1 MPSTV
6 RIAHTAR
13 IASKRLTPRM
23 RNIAKCR
30 IAEFAGWRAED
41 NCGEYETDGPLHE
54 RASVAGR
61 WVGRTT
67 FRLAHRRICWK
78 IRSLCADGIGV
89 MADDEGRDGGSWKWG
104 IVSLR
109 PDEDLLHRIVDNL
122 IEVHSMP
129 SDFVSV
135 IQPTATK
142 SSEGSGEEAAAR
154 RPVPVLPVRDTVLF
168 PHAVLPLTVGRDS
181 SIQLIQSLGE
191 EKTIL
196 VVAQRDARQD
206 SPQAADLH
214 HIGTRATVHKVV
226 KMPNQSLFVF
236 TEGNERVR
244 LGEFAQLT
252 PFMTAE
258 YEVIGDVEP
267 AESPEAEA
275 LQRNVVGQFQQIVTS
290 SPTLSDDLQ
299 TIAINI
305 DEPGRL
311 ADFIASSLPFLT
323 TTDKQELLETPDIAA
338 RLERIN
344 KHLAKELEV
353 QQLRNKIQT
362 EVQDSVQSSQRDY
375 YLREQLKAI
384 QKELGDVDDTQKDI
398 AELKEKIENA
408 GMPEDVKKDALKEL
422 GRLSRMNP
430 AAADYS
436 LTRNYVE
443 WRAVLPWSK
452 TSAGEVDI
460 LKAKEILDADHYG
473 LKKVKDRILDYLSVR
488 RLKPDMK
495 GPILCFVGPP
505 GVGKTSLGRSIA
517 RALDRKFSR
526 ISLGGMHDEA
536 EIRGHRRTYIGA
548 LPGQIIQHLKR
559 VEVKDP
565 VFMLDEI
572 DKLGRDFRGDPAS
585 ALLETLDPEQNNTF
599 RDNYLDQPFDL
610 SKVLFICTANQLD
623 TIPGP
628 LLDRME
634 IIELTGYTEEEKV
647 NIAIKYLIPRQIK
660 ENGIKPEQIEFPK
673 ESVHLIARHYTR
685 EAGVRKLEQ
694 QIGTVCRKLAR
705 RIAEGATEK
714 LVITPEIIHEFLGG
728 IKVRVDTEIA
738 ERTKRAGVAVG
749 LAWTPAGGD
758 VLFIEAN
765 RMKGKGGFTITGQIG
780 DVMKESMQAALTWVR
795 SNAASLGLDE
805 DFTKDTDLHIHVP
818 AGAIPKDGPSAGVT
832 MATALVSLL
841 TDTPV
846 HPLTAMTGEITLSG
860 NVLPVG
866 GIKEKF
872 LAAKRAG
879 VRDVILPTDCRQQ
892 VEEDLT
898 PDQIEGVTLHYATRI
913 EDVLA
918 VALPKTPREKVLD
931 EVVREEVL
939 HSAA

>member
-1 MPSTV
+1 MASEFVSIIKPTTEA
-6 RIAHTAR
+6 IAG
-13 IASKRLTPRM
+13 S
-23 RNIAKCR
+23 
-30 IAEFAGWRAED
+30 
-41 NCGEYETDGPLHE
+41 
-54 RASVAGR
+54 
-61 WVGRTT
+61 
-67 FRLAHRRICWK
+67 
-78 IRSLCADGIGV
+78 
-89 MADDEGRDGGSWKWG
+89 EGRERSY
-104 IVSLR
+104 
-109 PDEDLLHRIVDNL
+109 
-122 IEVHSMP
+122 
-129 SDFVSV
+129 
-135 IQPTATK
+135 
-142 SSEGSGEEAAAR
+142 
-154 RPVPVLPVRDTVLF
+154 PVLPVRDTVLF
-168 PHAVLPLTVGRDS
+168 PHAVLPLTVGRES

-206 SPQAADLH
+206 VPEGADLYEY
-214 HIGTRATVHKVV
+214 GTRATVHKVV

-236 TEGNERVR
+236 TEGVERVKLGKFTQTTPFLTAEFES
-244 LGEFAQLT
+244 LGETL
-252 PFMTAE
+252 
-258 YEVIGDVEP
+258 P

-275 LQRNVVGQFQQIVTS
+275 LQRNVLGQFQEIVTS
-290 SPTLSDDLQ
+290 SSTLSDDLQ
-299 TIAINI
+299 TIALNI
-305 DEPGRL
+305 EEPSRL

-323 TTDKQELLETPDIAA
+323 TTEKQDLLETTDVRK
-338 RLERIN
+338 RLETIN
-344 KHLAKELEV
+344 SQLAKELEV
-353 QQLRNKIQT
+353 QQLRNKIQS
-362 EVQDSVQSSQRDY
+362 EVQDSVQQSQRDF
-375 YLREQLKAI
+375 YLREQMKAI
-384 QKELGDVDDTQKDI
+384 QKELGDLDETQKDV
-398 AELKEKIENA
+398 ADLKEKIETA
-408 GMPEDVKKDALKEL
+408 GMPEETKKDALKEL
-422 GRLSRMNP
+422 ARLARMNP

-443 WRAVLPWSK
+443 WLAVLPWGK
-452 TSAGEVDI
+452 GSAGEVDI
-460 LKAKEILDADHYG
+460 QKAQDVLDEDHYG

-559 VEVKDP
+559 VGVNDP

-623 TIPGP
+623 TIPAP

-647 NIAIKYLIPRQIK
+647 NIAEKYLVPRQIK
-660 ENGIKPEQIEFPK
+660 ENGIGEGIGKREEGREGASAEGAEGGHPLIEFPT
-673 ESVHLIARHYTR
+673 ESVALIARHYTR
-685 EAGVRKLEQ
+685 EAGVRRLEQ
-694 QIGTVCRKLAR
+694 LIGTVCRKTAR
-705 RIAEGATEK
+705 KVAEGLKEK
-714 LVITPEIIHEFLGG
+714 LVVTAEVVHEFLGG

-738 ERTKRAGVAVG
+738 ERTKRPGVAVG

-765 RMKGKGGFTITGQIG
+765 RMKGKGGFTMTGQIG

-795 SNAASLGLDE
+795 SNATSLGLDE
-805 DFTKDTDLHIHVP
+805 DVLKDIDLHIHVP

-841 TDTPV
+841 TDKPV
-846 HPLTAMTGEITLSG
+846 HPLLAMTGEITLSG

-879 VRDVILPTDCRQQ
+879 VKDVILPIDVKTN

-898 PDQIEGVTLHYATRI
+898 PDQVAGVTIHYASRI

-918 VALPKTPREKVLD
+918 IALPKT
-931 EVVREEVL
+931 VREERRDEAVREEL
-939 HSAA
+939 LVAAV

>member
-1 MPSTV
+1 
-6 RIAHTAR
+6 
-13 IASKRLTPRM
+13 
-23 RNIAKCR
+23 
-30 IAEFAGWRAED
+30 
-41 NCGEYETDGPLHE
+41 
-54 RASVAGR
+54 
-61 WVGRTT
+61 
-67 FRLAHRRICWK
+67 
-78 IRSLCADGIGV
+78 
-89 MADDEGRDGGSWKWG
+89 MANE
-104 IVSLR
+104 
-109 PDEDLLHRIVDNL
+109 
-122 IEVHSMP
+122 
-129 SDFVSV
+129 FVSV
-135 IQPTATK
+135 IKASSK
-142 SSEGSGEEAAAR
+142 SAGNEGSGKSY
-154 RPVPVLPVRDTVLF
+154 PVLPVRDTVLF
-168 PHAVLPLTVGRDS
+168 PHAVLPLTVGRES

-206 SPQAADLH
+206 SPGGGDLH
-214 HIGTRATVHKVV
+214 VIGTRATVHKVV

-236 TEGNERVR
+236 TEGMERVK
-244 LGEFAQLT
+244 LGAFDQAE
-252 PFMTAE
+252 PFLMAE
-258 YEVIGDVEP
+258 YTPLDDVT
-267 AESPEAEA
+267 PEKTPEDEA
-275 LQRNVVGQFQQIVTS
+275 LQRNVLGQFQEIVTS
-290 SPTLSDDLQ
+290 SSTLSDDLQ
-299 TIAINI
+299 TIALNI
-305 DEPGRL
+305 EEPSRL
-311 ADFIASSLPFLT
+311 ADFIAASLPFLT
-323 TTDKQELLETPDIAA
+323 TAEKQELLETPDVKK
-338 RLERIN
+338 RLEKIN
-344 KHLAKELEV
+344 GHLAKELGV

-362 EVQDSVQSSQRDY
+362 EVQDSVQQSQRDF
-375 YLREQLKAI
+375 YLREQMKAI
-384 QKELGDVDDTQKDI
+384 QKELGDLDETQKDV
-398 AELKEKIENA
+398 ADLKEKIEAA

-422 GRLSRMNP
+422 ARLARMNP

-443 WRAVLPWSK
+443 WLAVLPWAKS
-452 TSAGEVDI
+452 SAGEVDI
-460 LKAKEILDADHYG
+460 KKAKDILDEDHYG

-559 VEVKDP
+559 VEVNDP

-623 TIPGP
+623 TIPAP

-647 NIAIKYLIPRQIK
+647 HIAERYLIPRQIK
-660 ENGIKPEQIEFPK
+660 ENGISTDLIEFPT
-673 ESVHLIARHYTR
+673 EGVGLIARHYTR
-685 EAGVRKLEQ
+685 EAGVRRLEQ
-694 QIGTVCRKLAR
+694 LIGTVCRKTAR
-705 RIAEGATEK
+705 KVAEFVPVQAANTSTASAKDAEPNHDDKVEVMPK
-714 LVITPEIIHEFLGG
+714 LVITPEVVHEYLGG

-765 RMKGKGGFTITGQIG
+765 KMKGKGGFTMTGQIG

-795 SNAASLGLDE
+795 SNAIELGLEE
-805 DFTKDTDLHIHVP
+805 DVLKDIDLHIHVP

-841 TDTPV
+841 LDRPIR
-846 HPLTAMTGEITLSG
+846 PLLAMTGEITLSG

-879 VRDVILPTDCRQQ
+879 VRDVILPIDVKAN

-898 PDQIEGVTLHYATRI
+898 AEQVSGVTIHYASRI
-913 EDVLA
+913 EDVLD
-918 VALPKTPREKVLD
+918 VALPKTVGDVVLD
-931 EVVREEVL
+931 EEVREELLAGVE
-939 HSAA
+939 

>member
-1 MPSTV
+1 
-6 RIAHTAR
+6 
-13 IASKRLTPRM
+13 
-23 RNIAKCR
+23 
-30 IAEFAGWRAED
+30 
-41 NCGEYETDGPLHE
+41 
-54 RASVAGR
+54 
-61 WVGRTT
+61 
-67 FRLAHRRICWK
+67 
-78 IRSLCADGIGV
+78 
-89 MADDEGRDGGSWKWG
+89 MANE
-104 IVSLR
+104 
-109 PDEDLLHRIVDNL
+109 
-122 IEVHSMP
+122 
-129 SDFVSV
+129 FVSV
-135 IQPTATK
+135 IKPTSK
-142 SSEGSGEEAAAR
+142 SAGNEGKGKAY
-154 RPVPVLPVRDTVLF
+154 PVLPVRDTVLF
-168 PHAVLPLTVGRDS
+168 PHAVLPLTVGRES

-206 SPQAADLH
+206 SPEGGDLH
-214 HIGTRATVHKVV
+214 QVGTRATVHKVV

-236 TEGNERVR
+236 TEGMERVR
-244 LGEFAQLT
+244 LGEFEQTQPFLT
-252 PFMTAE
+252 AN
-258 YEVIGDVEP
+258 YDALDEVVPEH
-267 AESPEAEA
+267 SPEAEA
-275 LQRNVVGQFQQIVTS
+275 LQRNVLAQFQEIVTS
-290 SPTLSDDLQ
+290 SSTLSDDLQ
-299 TIAINI
+299 TIALNI
-305 DEPGRL
+305 EEPSRL
-311 ADFIASSLPFLT
+311 ADFIAASLPFLT
-323 TTDKQELLETPDIAA
+323 TAEKQELLETSNVKS
-338 RLERIN
+338 RLEMIN
-344 KHLAKELEV
+344 SYLAKELGV
-353 QQLRNKIQT
+353 QQLRNKIQS
-362 EVQDSVQSSQRDY
+362 EVQDSVQQSQRDF
-375 YLREQLKAI
+375 YLREQMKAI
-384 QKELGDVDDTQKDI
+384 QKELGDLDETQKDV
-398 AELKEKIENA
+398 ADLKEKIEAA
-408 GMPEDVKKDALKEL
+408 GMPEETKKDALKEL
-422 GRLSRMNP
+422 ARLARMNP

-443 WRAVLPWSK
+443 WLAVLPWSK
-452 TSAGEVDI
+452 SSSSEVDI
-460 LKAKEILDADHYG
+460 KKAKEFLDEDHYG

-517 RALDRKFSR
+517 RALGRKFSR

-559 VEVKDP
+559 VEVNDP

-623 TIPGP
+623 TIPAP

-647 NIAIKYLIPRQIK
+647 NIAERYLIPRQIK
-660 ENGIKPEQIEFPK
+660 ENGIEPKEGQDAIIEFPTA
-673 ESVHLIARHYTR
+673 SVGLIARHYTR
-685 EAGVRKLEQ
+685 EAGVRRLEQ
-694 QIGTVCRKLAR
+694 LIGTVCRKTAR
-705 RIAEGATEK
+705 QVAEGRTEK
-714 LVITPEIIHEFLGG
+714 LIVTPEVIHEFLGG

-738 ERTKRAGVAVG
+738 ERTKRPGVAVG

-765 RMKGKGGFTITGQIG
+765 KMKGKGGFTMTGQIG

-795 SNAASLGLDE
+795 SNALSLGLD
-805 DFTKDTDLHIHVP
+805 DDVLKDIDLHIHVP

-841 TDTPV
+841 LDRPI
-846 HPLTAMTGEITLSG
+846 HPLLAMTGEITLSG

-879 VRDVILPTDCRQQ
+879 VRDVILPIDVKTN
-892 VEEDLT
+892 VEEDLSAE
-898 PDQIEGVTLHYATRI
+898 QIEGVTIHYASRI
-913 EDVLA
+913 EDVLD
-918 VALPKTPREKVLD
+918 VALPKTIGEAVQDD
-931 EVVREEVL
+931 EVREEVL
-939 HSAA
+939 AAVE

>member
-1 MPSTV
+1 MASDFLSIINPSDP
-6 RIAHTAR
+6 AR
-13 IASKRLTPRM
+13 R
-23 RNIAKCR
+23 
-30 IAEFAGWRAED
+30 EQ
-41 NCGEYETDGPLHE
+41 
-54 RASVAGR
+54 
-61 WVGRTT
+61 
-67 FRLAHRRICWK
+67 
-78 IRSLCADGIGV
+78 
-89 MADDEGRDGGSWKWG
+89 GGSQG
-104 IVSLR
+104 RVLPI
-109 PDEDLLHRIVDNL
+109 
-122 IEVHSMP
+122 
-129 SDFVSV
+129 
-135 IQPTATK
+135 
-142 SSEGSGEEAAAR
+142 
-154 RPVPVLPVRDTVLF
+154 LPVRSTVLF
-168 PHAVLPLTVGRDS
+168 PHAVLPLTVGRES

-191 EKTIL
+191 QKTIV
-196 VVAQRDARQD
+196 VVAQRDERMD
-206 SPQAADLH
+206 SPQPSDLYSV
-214 HIGTRATVHKVV
+214 GTLATVHKVV

-236 TEGNERVR
+236 TEGTERVK
-244 LGEFAQLT
+244 LGEFAQLE
-252 PFMTAE
+252 PFMMAAVDHLPEVDPGKSAE
-258 YEVIGDVEP
+258 L
-267 AESPEAEA
+267 EA
-275 LQRNVVGQFQQIVTS
+275 LQRNVIAQFQQIVTT
-290 SPTLSDDLQ
+290 SPTLSDELQ
-299 TIAINI
+299 TIALNI
-305 DEPGRL
+305 EDPGRL
-311 ADFIASSLPFLT
+311 VDFIASSLPFLA
-323 TTDKQELLETPDIAA
+323 TTDKQELLETPDVML
-338 RLERIN
+338 RMERIN
-344 KHLAKELEV
+344 KHLAKEAEV

-362 EVQDSVQSSQRDY
+362 EVQDQVQQSQRDY

-384 QKELGDVDDTQKDI
+384 QKEIGELDEGQKDI
-398 AELKEKIENA
+398 EELRQKIEAA
-408 GMPEDVKKDALKEL
+408 GMPEEVKKEATKEL
-422 GRLSRMNP
+422 NRLSRMSP
-430 AAADYS
+430 MAADYS

-443 WRAVLPWSK
+443 WLAVLPWTKSTGGGEG
-452 TSAGEVDI
+452 TS
-460 LKAKEILDADHYG
+460 KAKEILDLDLYH
-473 LKKVKDRILDYLSVR
+473 LKRVKDRILDYLSVR

-517 RALDRKFSR
+517 KALGRKFSR

-660 ENGIKPEQIEFPK
+660 ENGIDPELIEFPK

-705 RIAEGATEK
+705 RIAEGNPSK
-714 LVITPEIIHEFLGG
+714 LVITPVIIHEFLGG

-765 RMKGKGGFTITGQIG
+765 KMKGKGGFTMTGQIG

-795 SNAASLGLDE
+795 SNAHSLGLDE
-805 DFTKDTDLHIHVP
+805 DVLKDIDLHIHVP

-841 TDTPV
+841 TDKPV
-846 HPLTAMTGEITLSG
+846 RPLLAMTGEITLSG

-879 VRDVILPTDCRQQ
+879 VRDVILPVDVKTN
-892 VEEDLT
+892 VEEDLSA
-898 PDQIEGVTLHYATRI
+898 DQVEGVTIHYASRI
-913 EDVLA
+913 EDVLD
-918 VALPKTPREKVLD
+918 VALPKTIGEAAQD
-931 EVVREEVL
+931 EMVREEVL
-939 HSAA
+939 HATV